1 MDFKAD
7 TESSLDKNKYFT
19 VPIFLPDKLID
30 CYHDNL
36 FIEDENQKKE
46 NHKICTIHE
55 KTGSRELKSI
65 YKALCIDWM
74 VNKYYKD
81 KDDSKVF
88 PICTFFADSIVAPEK
103 LDECHLNLL
112 EAKRIIRERENI
124 IDTLPGIGDKEDDIL
139 IANGEAKRSKSSL
152 KENINDIR
160 GHIDDAVKFYRQDE
174 FTSNFNAF
182 KEKVYH
188 TKYDNTM
195 QGFVNRYMKPIE
207 ALLKLPESHEN
218 LFCRPLAFGITEL
231 RCLAMVRMLPERH
244 LRECKEKFNPFLK
257 NISNGEK
264 WEGVDELLGMLRIKM
279 MNDKLDLFEKLGSDK
294 IKFLTTSDARSLEN
308 DLSKEIKQHS
318 VNSTTSSWQQTL
330 NILSDSDESNL
341 FETTTIIA
349 RTSPTYQLM
358 PFASKMKKRSS
369 LIVMNIVLTRNNRYV
384 KTLPKHIEKSFIE
397 KALEKDATIS
407 GERNIKM
414 LVSFLSIL
422 MHRKKELV
430 LPEAVQKI
438 VKLQSKSVRYEKK
451 KFWVTI
457 YMPGYRMGSNM
468 VMFLINC
475 LYLILFMQNFNW
487 CVDLDLN
494 GEMLHCVSEN
504 LLEPE
509 EIEKIKGKLILVP
522 GNKRINPAS
531 CTPEK
536 LEEFLDKL
544 MDYKLN
550 RKIRLY

>member
-1 MDFKAD
+1 MDSKEN
-7 TESSLDKNKYFT
+7 TEFSLHKDEYLT
-19 VPIFLPDKLID
+19 IPIFLPDKLID
-30 CYHDNL
+30 CYHEYL
-36 FIEDENQKKE
+36 FIEDKKEKKE

-55 KTGSRELKSI
+55 KTGSREIKSI
-65 YKALCIDWM
+65 YKALCIDWT
-74 VNKYYKD
+74 VKNHFEGKD
-81 KDDSKVF
+81 VSQIL
-88 PICTFFADSIVAPEK
+88 PICTFFADSILAPEK

-124 IDTLPGIGDKEDDIL
+124 IDTLPGIGDEEDDIL
-139 IANGEAKRSKSSL
+139 ITNGQAKRSKSSL
-152 KENINDIR
+152 KKNINEIR
-160 GHIDDAVKFYRQDE
+160 RHIDNAVKFYRQDE
-174 FTSNFNAF
+174 FTSNLNAF

-207 ALLKLPESHEN
+207 ALSKLPESSDN

-231 RCLAMVRMLPERH
+231 RCLAMVKMLPERH

-257 NISNGEK
+257 NINNGEK

-279 MNDKLDLFEKLGSDK
+279 MTDKLDLFVRLGSDK
-294 IKFLTTSDARSLEN
+294 VKFLTTSDARSLEN
-308 DLSKEIKQHS
+308 DLSKEVKQHS

-358 PFASKMKKRSS
+358 PFASKIKKRSN
-369 LIVMNIVLTRNNRYV
+369 LIVMNIVLTKNNRFI
-384 KTLPKHIEKSFIE
+384 KTLPKHVEKSFIE
-397 KALEKDATIS
+397 QALQKDATIS

-438 VKLQSKSVRYEKK
+438 VKLESKIIRYEKK
-451 KFWVTI
+451 KFWLTI
-457 YMPGYRMGSNM
+457 YMPGYCMGSNM
-468 VMFLINC
+468 VIFLINC
-475 LYLILFMQNFNW
+475 LYLIVFMQNFNW
-487 CVDLDLN
+487 CIDLDLN

-509 EIEKIKGKLILVP
+509 EIDNIKGTLILIP
-522 GNKRINPAS
+522 GNKKINPAS
-531 CTPEK
+531 CKPEK

-544 MDYKLN
+544 MDYELN
-550 RKIRLY
+550 RKIKLY